1 MAITAAQTIQYPAVA
16 SVSFTYADLTSGTV
30 EDLCQIP
37 AGATVVGGEIIV
49 DTAWDSGTSD
59 TFDIG
64 DGADDDRYTSTIIN
78 LQSAGRV
85 ALTLTGYKYT
95 ETDTVDGTFTAV
107 GTAATA
113 GAARV
118 NIMYVVADR
127 GHEVQG

>member
-1 MAITAAQTIQYPAVA
+1 MAITAAQSTQYPVVA

-30 EDLCQIP
+30 EDLCQVP
-37 AGATVVGGEIIV
+37 AGATVVGGEVIV

-59 TFDIG
+59 TLDVG
-64 DGADDDRYTSTIIN
+64 DGDDDDRYTSTIIN
-78 LQSAGRV
+78 LQATGRV

-95 ETDTVDGTFTAV
+95 ESDTIDATPTSV

-113 GAARV
+113 GAARI
-118 NIMYVVADR
+118 NIMYVVEDR

>member
-1 MAITAAQTIQYPAVA
+1 MTITAAQQVQYPVVA
-16 SVSFTYADLTSGTV
+16 SVSFTFEDLLTTVV

-64 DGADDDRYTSTIIN
+64 DADDDDRYTSTIIN
-78 LQSAGRV
+78 LQTLGRT
-85 ALTLTGYKYT
+85 ALTLTGYQYT
-95 ETDTVDGTFTAV
+95 ETDTIIGTPTIT

-113 GAARV
+113 GAARI
-118 NIMYVVADR
+118 NIMYVVEDR

>member
-1 MAITAAQTIQYPAVA
+1 MTITAAQQVQYPVVA
-16 SVSFTYADLTSGTV
+16 SVSFTFADLLTTVV

-64 DGADDDRYTSTIIN
+64 DADDDDRYTSTIIN
-78 LQSAGRV
+78 LQSAGRT
-85 ALTLTGYKYT
+85 ALTLTGYQYT
-95 ETDTVDGTFTAV
+95 ETDTIIGTPTIT

-113 GAARV
+113 GAARI
-118 NIMYVVADR
+118 NIMYVVEDR

>member
-1 MAITAAQTIQYPAVA
+1 MAITAAQSTQYPVVA

-59 TFDIG
+59 TLDIG
-64 DGADDDRYTSTIIN
+64 DGDDDDRYTSTIIN
-78 LQSAGRV
+78 LQTATRT

-95 ETDTVDGTFTAV
+95 ETDTIDGTPTSA

-113 GAARV
+113 GAARI
-118 NIMYVVADR
+118 NIMYVVEDR